1 MFGSLAPVFA
11 AYTPQAVPSP
21 QTMDISSV
29 GDIWQ
34 YAQSMLQDTLAII
47 SNHGI
52 LVALIIALP
61 LVGIGIGLF
70 KRLISG

>member
-1 MFGSLAPVFA
+1 MFGNFLTVA

-21 QTMDISSV
+21 QPMTFSSV

-47 SNHGI
+47 SNYPI
-52 LVALIIALP
+52 LVAIIIALP
-61 LVGIGIGLF
+61 LLGVGIGLF
-70 KRLISG
+70 KRLLHA